1 MSEPEFR
8 FELTPLTYNRWRI
21 IWTDGHTNVEKFW

>member
-1 MSEPEFR
+1 MTRPEYH

-21 IWTDGHTNVEKFW
+21 IWTDGRSVEKFW